1 MHLFTCYHFFNCME
15 SNNKLYYTNP
25 IQQPLF
31 EEDDDG
37 KLIVFKE

>member
-1 MHLFTCYHFFNCME
+1 MHLFTCYHFFNCMG

-25 IQQPLF
+25 IQQLLF

>member
-1 MHLFTCYHFFNCME
+1 MG

-31 EEDDDG
+31 VENDEG

>member
-1 MHLFTCYHFFNCME
+1 MGTD
-15 SNNKLYYTNP
+15 NKLFYSNP

-37 KLIVFKE
+37 KLIEYKK

>member
-1 MHLFTCYHFFNCME
+1 MG
-15 SNNKLYYTNP
+15 SNNKLYYNNP
-25 IQQPLF
+25 IQKPLF